1 MDFFLQIKNDNN
13 SPISLDVGVIMDGQE
28 QEVPQEEVESLPGL
42 CFRIV
47 ATPRDEESMLLF
59 LQCHPRSLN
68 ALTEDVQARNISM
81 DSFSIPVINL
91 NNGDK
96 GATQLPLFPLE
107 DPVQSCGLSVRPFLL
122 APGAG
127 QVKLPPVREIKNE
140 IASLMRSSPLPV
152 HTREVGT
159 VFEVATTDT
168 EWPVSARELT
178 RLWPEP
184 APQLG
189 TGNDHVYYA
198 SLSHV
203 DHHLCRSKDKA
214 K

>member
-1 MDFFLQIKNDNN
+1 MTSYWHSYRFLLQIKNDNN

-127 QVKLPPVREIKNE
+127 QVKLPPVREIKNV
-140 IASLMRSSPLPV
+140 RSMWA
-152 HTREVGT
+152 E
-159 VFEVATTDT
+159 
-168 EWPVSARELT
+168 
-178 RLWPEP
+178 
-184 APQLG
+184 
-189 TGNDHVYYA
+189 NM
-198 SLSHV
+198 
-203 DHHLCRSKDKA
+203 
-214 K
+214 